1 MMLPF
6 VPCQFALAISVLF
19 VTAFTALGQAKPIA
33 SRAMRSDSTKVYVYV
48 EQMPRL
54 PGGGSVAVIA
64 AAIRERMPSVS
75 GCGGKVFV
83 SFVVGPSGVVKD
95 AKVVKGSGASCD
107 AVILAGVNKLP
118 RFQPGKQSGQ
128 AVSVSFTVPVTF

>member
-6 VPCQFALAISVLF
+6 VPRQFALAISALF
-19 VTAFTALGQAKPIA
+19 VTTFTALGQAKQTA
-33 SRAMRSDSTKVYVYV
+33 SRATRSDSTKVYIYV
-48 EQMPRL
+48 EQMPQL
-54 PGGGSVAVIA
+54 PGGGSVTAVT

-95 AKVVKGSGASCD
+95 AKIVKGLGNGCD
-107 AVILAGVNKLP
+107 AATLAAVNKLP
-118 RFQPGKQSGQ
+118 RFRPGKQSGQ
-128 AVSVSFTVPVTF
+128 VVSVSYTVPVTF